1 MALTQV
7 STAGVKDDFITAAK
21 IADDAVTSALIAD
34 DSISG
39 ALLTNNLDIPDN
51 NKIRFGTG
59 NDFEIFFDGSNGLI
73 QNHVDGN
80 IEIRANDNFN
90 LKVNASGGGAEDA
103 IIATKN
109 GAVELFHDNSKK
121 FETTSYGSASA
132 GQLRITSS
140 NATTVGFSC
149 GDAGT
154 GLYNS
159 GSNAIGYS
167 ANGTQK
173 WNINSSGD
181 LRLVDSVKATFGTG
195 DDLQLYHDGSNST
208 IKNISGG
215 GVLTLKN
222 EDNAK
227 LQLMTQNSYP
237 VEIKTNGENAIIC
250 NANAA
255 VELYYDGTL
264 KLTTLSSGVQ
274 MANGSGNNTLS
285 LFDSDKISCGN
296 DGDLKIYHDG
306 SNSVIKDAGTG
317 ILAISGSEVHIQN
330 GNNSESIAKFKGPDD
345 NSNCE
350 FYYNDSKK
358 FETNSEGIQI
368 HGKTYAEGA
377 IDMPDDAKLL
387 IGNGDDLEIYHD
399 GSHSRIVD
407 AGTGDLKIQTNGLQ
421 LLNAAG
427 DEYYLY
433 AIENGSVSLYHNN
446 VQKIETQSDGVT
458 IGGHLRPWSSRDDT
472 DDCGRPGQRWDDIY
486 ATNTT
491 IQTSDRN
498 EKEAITASD
507 LGLAFVNKLT
517 PVSFKR
523 KGKTRTHYGL
533 IAQDIETVLTN
544 ISKTTTQFA
553 GFIKSDI
560 SEKQDGSSYRYGL
573 RMGEFTAP
581 LIKAVQELSAE
592 VDTLKTKVA
601 ALEAA

>member
-1 MALTQV
+1 MALT
-7 STAGVKDDFITAAK
+7 KIDDRGLKTPI
-21 IADDAVTSALIAD
+21 D
-34 DSISG
+34 
-39 ALLTNNLDIPDN
+39 LLDN
-51 NKIRFGTG
+51 EKIRFGTG
-59 NDFEIFFDGSNGLI
+59 SDLEIYHNGSDSFVRDQGTGGLYLTGSVVGIRNSSANENGLLFT
-73 QNHVDGN
+73 
-80 IEIRANDNFN
+80 E
-90 LKVNASGGGAEDA
+90 
-103 IIATKN
+103 N
-109 GAVELFHDNSKK
+109 GA
-121 FETTSYGSASA
+121 T
-132 GQLRITSS
+132 
-140 NATTVGFSC
+140 
-149 GDAGT
+149 
-154 GLYNS
+154 
-159 GSNAIGYS
+159 
-167 ANGTQK
+167 
-173 WNINSSGD
+173 
-181 LRLVDSVKATFGTG
+181 
-195 DDLQLYHDGSNST
+195 
-208 IKNISGG
+208 
-215 GVLTLKN
+215 
-222 EDNAK
+222 
-227 LQLMTQNSYP
+227 
-237 VEIKTNGENAIIC
+237 
-250 NANAA
+250 
-255 VELYYDGTL
+255 ELYYDNSM
-264 KLTTLSSGVQ
+264 KVQTLSNGVR
-274 MANGSGNNTLS
+274 
-285 LFDSDKISCGN
+285 IE
-296 DGDLKIYHDG
+296 GDLKMNYADNHKIQLGAASDLQIYHDG
-306 SNSVIKDAGTG
+306 SNSYIDETGTG
-317 ILAISGSEVHIQN
+317 SLLIRGDGLQLQRPN
-330 GNNSESIAKFKGPDD
+330 GNMYVKCVAGGTVELYHD
-345 NSNCE
+345 NSKM
-350 FYYNDSKK
+350 FYTSASGCHVGSSSTAAHLHFLDS
-358 FETNSEGIQI
+358 GIARF
-368 HGKTYAEGA
+368 GT
-377 IDMPDDAKLL
+377 
-387 IGNGDDLEIYHD
+387 GNDLEIYHD

-601 ALEAA
+601 ALEAK